1 MVDFSNIKNEDKI
14 LEKLKTLK
22 RQGQWRAQEFP
33 PIEVEG
39 FMIKVTAVDIPQ
51 KNQLHGLPWSPKE
64 LDALKKIHEIQV
76 NISLY
81 EKRPGTD
88 IYNKIVPK
96 THKDFESQ
104 NWAKNSNFEGNIR
117 SNANTL
123 VEIIRYI
130 QVFYNCTAFL

>member
-1 MVDFSNIKNEDKI
+1 MVDFSNIRNEDKI

-33 PIEVEG
+33 PIEVDG
-39 FMIKVTAVDIPQ
+39 FMLKVTAVDIPQ
-51 KNQLHGLPWSPKE
+51 KTRLHGLPWSPKE
-64 LDALKKIHEIQV
+64 LDALKKIHEIQI
-76 NISLY
+76 NICIY
-81 EKRPGTD
+81 EKRQGSD
-88 IYNKIVPK
+88 VYAKIVPK

-104 NWAKNSNFEGNIR
+104 SWAKLSNFDGFIK

-130 QVFYNCTAFL
+130 QVFYNCTAFI